1 VARAGAG
8 EFSPYTVDGPV
19 SLSVT
24 FSSTAEALMA
34 SLVPGSVRETPRIV
48 TYTADSAVDAWKG
61 FFAVLLLGWSAT
73 DEVYG

>member
-1 VARAGAG
+1 
-8 EFSPYTVDGPV
+8 
-19 SLSVT
+19 LSVT

-48 TYTADSAVDAWKG
+48 TYTADTPVDAWKG

>member
-1 VARAGAG
+1 MH
-8 EFSPYTVDGPV
+8 GPV
-19 SLSVT
+19 ELAVT

-34 SLVPGSVRETPRIV
+34 SLVPGRVRRTPREV
-48 TYTADSAVDAWKG
+48 AFSAGDAVAAWKG

>member
-1 VARAGAG
+1 
-8 EFSPYTVDGPV
+8 
-19 SLSVT
+19 
-24 FSSTAEALMA
+24 MA

-48 TYTADSAVDAWKG
+48 TYAAANAVDAWKG